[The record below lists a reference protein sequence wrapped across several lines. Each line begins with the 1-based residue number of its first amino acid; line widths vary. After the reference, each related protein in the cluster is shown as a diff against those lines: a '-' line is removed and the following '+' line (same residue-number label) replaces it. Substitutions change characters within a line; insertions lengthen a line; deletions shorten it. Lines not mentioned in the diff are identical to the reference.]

1 MNVGARSMDEQAS
14 LKWPDDIDTFWETD
28 PDAQG
33 FVEVLGELNAETE
46 RGIALVTA
54 AFIDNLLGRLLA
66 AFLIKNEG
74 TEMLLSG
81 FNAPLGTLASK
92 IAACYALGLI
102 DDQERRECVILRKIR
117 NEFAHKV
124 KASFLDVKIKDL
136 SSQLP
141 IAEHLKKDGSITAL
155 NQFKRASIS
164 LIARLMNR
172 PHSVQKKSLRYG
184 DWR

>member
-1 MNVGARSMDEQAS
+1 MDDQAS

-28 PDAQG
+28 PDARG
-33 FVEVLGELNAETE
+33 FVEMLSELNSETE

-54 AFIDNLLGRLLA
+54 AFIDDLLGRLLA

-74 TEMLLSG
+74 AEVLLSG

-92 IAACYALGLI
+92 IAACHALGLI
-102 DDQERRECVILRKIR
+102 DDQERRQCVILRKIR
-117 NEFAHKV
+117 NEFAHKI
-124 KASFLDVKIKDL
+124 KASFSDAKVKDL

-141 IAEHLKKDGSITAL
+141 VAEHLKGSITAL
-155 NQFKRASIS
+155 NHFKRASIS

-172 PHSVQKKSLRYG
+172 PHSVRQRSLRYG
-184 DWR
+184 DWE

>member
-1 MNVGARSMDEQAS
+1 MDEQGS

-28 PDAQG
+28 PEARG
-33 FVEVLGELNAETE
+33 FAEMLGELSAETE

-54 AFIDNLLGRLLA
+54 AFIDDLLGRLLA

-74 TEMLLSG
+74 TEMLLIG

-92 IAACYALGLI
+92 IAACHALGLI

-136 SSQLP
+136 CSQLP
-141 IAEHLKKDGSITAL
+141 IAEHLKEGSITAL

-172 PHSVQKKSLRYG
+172 PDAVRQKSLRYG
-184 DWR
+184 DWE